1 MLSLFISMLFDNQD
15 IIPRKE
21 KVQVSSIVDR
31 LKSTLKIELE
41 PLAAVNHAENKYVVE
56 ADLHRPGLALS
67 GYVDL
72 FTYQRIQI
80 IGNTE
85 CRYLRNLTDSNMMSS
100 FEQLVSFDI
109 PVIFLTDNNNLPKKV
124 LNLAEQHNVPVYR
137 TSIETTKFMY
147 QLRDFLEDLFAVQ
160 TMLHGTMV
168 DVYGIGIL
176 IAGKSGIGKS
186 EVALDLVERG
196 HRLVSDDVVILT
208 KKNNVLMASA
218 TEMNKHFM
226 EIRGLG
232 VVDVMSMF
240 GIRAVRYQ
248 KRLEVVLELSLWE
261 NSEKVDRTGLDNN
274 TIGILGTDIPLIQLP
289 ITPGKNITVIAEVIA
304 MNYLLKHYGYDAAKA
319 FQKKVKKHISEKKD
333 RNDMP
338 KRAIE
343 YFEGD
348 IE

>member
-1 MLSLFISMLFDNQD
+1 MSFENQEA
-15 IIPRKE
+15 IPIRE
-21 KVQVSSIVDR
+21 SIEVSVLVER
-31 LKSTLKIELE
+31 LKERMDIDLT
-41 PLAAVNHAENKYVVE
+41 PCAASKFAHEKSVTE
-56 ADLHRPGLALS
+56 ADLHRPGLALA
-67 GYVDL
+67 GYTDL

-85 CRYLRNLTDSNMMSS
+85 CNFLNHLPNQKRKETFEKLTSY
-100 FEQLVSFDI
+100 EL
-109 PVIFLTDNNNLPKKV
+109 PVIFLTDNNELDDNLVKITESRKIP
-124 LNLAEQHNVPVYR
+124 LYR
-137 TSIETTKFMY
+137 TEMETTKFMY
-147 QLRDFLEDLFAVQ
+147 LLRDFLEDFFALQ

-176 IAGKSGIGKS
+176 ISGKSGLGKS

-196 HRLVSDDVVILT
+196 HRLVSDDVVMLT
-208 KKNNVLMASA
+208 KKSNVLLASA

-240 GIRAVRYQ
+240 GIRSVRYQ

-261 NSEKVDRTGLDNN
+261 DAEKINRTGLNHD
-274 TIGILGTDIPLIQLP
+274 TVKILGTKIPLIHLP

-304 MNYLLKHYGYDAAKA
+304 MNYLLKHYGYDAAQA
-319 FQKKVKKHISEKKD
+319 FQKRIKDHIANKKSIS
-333 RNDMP
+333 DMP

-348 IE
+348 FE

>member
-1 MLSLFISMLFDNQD
+1 MSFENQEA
-15 IIPRKE
+15 IPIRE
-21 KVQVSSIVDR
+21 SIEVSVLVER
-31 LKSTLKIELE
+31 LKERMDIDLT
-41 PLAAVNHAENKYVVE
+41 PCAASKYAHKKRVTE
-56 ADLHRPGLALS
+56 ADLHRPGLALA
-67 GYVDL
+67 GYTEL
-72 FTYQRIQI
+72 FTFQRIQI

-85 CRYLRNLTDSNMMSS
+85 CNFLNHLPAIKRKETFEKLTSYD
-100 FEQLVSFDI
+100 L
-109 PVIFLTDNNNLPKKV
+109 PVIFLTNNNKLDDSLVKITESRKIP
-124 LNLAEQHNVPVYR
+124 LYR
-137 TSIETTKFMY
+137 TEMETTKFMY
-147 QLRDFLEDLFAVQ
+147 LLRDFLEDFFAVQ

-176 IAGKSGIGKS
+176 ISGKSGLGKS

-196 HRLVSDDVVILT
+196 HRLVSDDVVMLT
-208 KKNNVLMASA
+208 KKSNVLLASA

-240 GIRAVRYQ
+240 GIRSVRYQ

-261 NSEKVDRTGLDNN
+261 DAEKINRTGLNHD
-274 TIGILGTDIPLIQLP
+274 TVKILGTKIPLIHLP

-304 MNYLLKHYGYDAAKA
+304 MNYLLKHYGYDAAEA
-319 FQKKVKKHISEKKD
+319 FQKRIKDHIANKKSIS
-333 RNDMP
+333 DMP

-348 IE
+348 FE

>member
-1 MLSLFISMLFDNQD
+1 MLFDKQE
-15 IIPRKE
+15 IIPRRE
-21 KVQVSSIVDR
+21 KVSVSVLIKR
-31 LKSTLKIELE
+31 LEDILGAEFE
-41 PLAAVNHAENKYVVE
+41 PCTDTAFAENKYVVE
-56 ADLHRPGLALS
+56 ADLHRPGLALA

-72 FTYQRIQI
+72 FTYQRIQV

-85 CRYLRNLTDSNMMSS
+85 CRFIRNLSKEEMTNS
-100 FEQLVSFDI
+100 FKQLVSFDI
-109 PVIFLTDNNNLPKKV
+109 PVIFLTDNNNLPDP
-124 LNLAEQHNVPVYR
+124 LIQLAKDSGIPVYR
-137 TSIETTKFMY
+137 TTIETTKFMY

-168 DVYGIGIL
+168 DVYGIGIM
-176 IAGKSGIGKS
+176 IGGKSGIGKS

-208 KKNNVLMASA
+208 KKSNVLMASA

-232 VVDVMSMF
+232 IVDVMSMF
-240 GIRAVRYQ
+240 GIRSVRYQ
-248 KRLEVVLELSLWE
+248 KRLEVVLELTLWDD
-261 NSEKVDRTGLDNN
+261 SDKVERTGLDHK
-274 TIGILGTDIPLIQLP
+274 TVDIMGTKIPLIQLP

-319 FQKKVKKHISEKKD
+319 FQEKVKKHIAQKKSHS
-333 RNDMP
+333 DMP

-348 IE
+348 FE